1 MKSSIILYLL
11 ISFTQILANNDANN
25 CTKESSEV
33 KTFIVKTKLSKGE
46 LEEFMSKSQ
55 TANGNENK
63 NLITEN
69 TVQELNNTDDILKQ
83 ALERQIEEENEKEAL
98 TPMEEFIV
106 KEAKDPNSIKKF
118 IAKTKAQ
125 KIDPFYEKK
134 YGRIH
139 AYLTLFFVIF
149 LIIYFR
155 EFLFK
160 EKENLK
166 KNNFNNIFDSDSKE
180 YMLAKSE

>member
-1 MKSSIILYLL
+1 MKSDIILCLL
-11 ISFTQILANNDANN
+11 ILFTQILANNDANN

-33 KTFIVKTKLSKGE
+33 KTFIVKTKLSKEE
-46 LEEFMSKSQ
+46 LEELMSKSQ
-55 TANGNENK
+55 TANGNE

-106 KEAKDPNSIKKF
+106 KEARDPNSIKKF

-160 EKENLK
+160 EKGNLK